1 MNSVNSES
9 NRETP
14 PSGATAL
21 TAEVD
26 LSLIDAMLRMTPEQ
40 RLEQHDRML
49 QTIQGLREGW
59 ARTRGSRDGQ

>member
-1 MNSVNSES
+1 VDSES

-14 PSGATAL
+14 PSGATAP
-21 TAEVD
+21 TEGVD

-40 RLEQHDRML
+40 RLEQHERML

>member
-1 MNSVNSES
+1 VDSES

-14 PSGATAL
+14 PAGATAP
-21 TAEVD
+21 TAGVD

-49 QTIQGLREGW
+49 QTIQGLREAGE
-59 ARTRGSRDGQ
+59 